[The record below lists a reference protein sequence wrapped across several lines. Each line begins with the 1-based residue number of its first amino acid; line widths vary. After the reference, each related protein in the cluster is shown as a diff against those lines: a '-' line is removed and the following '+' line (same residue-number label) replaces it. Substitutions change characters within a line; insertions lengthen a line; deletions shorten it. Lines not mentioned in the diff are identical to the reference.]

1 MIQPVR
7 MTDAEIWFHFA
18 LNTSGFVEKKMN
30 FRKCPSCNLLMI

>member
-18 LNTSGFVEKKMN
+18 VNTSGFVEKKCILGN
-30 FRKCPSCNLLMI
+30 ILVVIC